1 MNKRSAITVALGLV
15 AALVIGGIG
24 LTMGMT
30 GPAPSHASVRD
41 PAPKVRT
48 IHRTVTVHR
57 PAAAPAATVLGTA
70 PAAFMGAGTPGYE
83 GGYEDEGYE
92 DEGFEDEGFEDEG
105 FEDEGF
111 EDEGY
116 DEGYG
121 EGYGEDGGGSSH
133 EGEDHGGE
141 DD

>member
-15 AALVIGGIG
+15 AALVIGGVG

-30 GPAPSHASVRD
+30 GPAPSLASVRD

-57 PAAAPAATVLGTA
+57 PAASAATVIATA
-70 PAAFMGAGTPGYE
+70 PAPSVGAGAQ
-83 GGYEDEGYE
+83 GGYD
-92 DEGFEDEGFEDEG
+92 DD
-105 FEDEGF
+105 GF

-116 DEGYG
+116 AEGH
-121 EGYGEDGGGSSH
+121 D
-133 EGEDHGGE
+133 EGEDHGGSGYE
-141 DD
+141 DDEHEAEDD

>member
-15 AALVIGGIG
+15 AALVVGGVG

-30 GPAPSHASVRD
+30 GPAPSLASVRD

-57 PAAAPAATVLGTA
+57 PAAASAATVVGTA
-70 PAAFMGAGTPGYE
+70 PTASMSAGAQGDD
-83 GGYEDEGYE
+83 GYEDEGYE
-92 DEGFEDEGFEDEG
+92 DEG
-105 FEDEGF
+105 
-111 EDEGY
+111 
-116 DEGYG
+116 
-121 EGYGEDGGGSSH
+121 YGEDHGGSSH